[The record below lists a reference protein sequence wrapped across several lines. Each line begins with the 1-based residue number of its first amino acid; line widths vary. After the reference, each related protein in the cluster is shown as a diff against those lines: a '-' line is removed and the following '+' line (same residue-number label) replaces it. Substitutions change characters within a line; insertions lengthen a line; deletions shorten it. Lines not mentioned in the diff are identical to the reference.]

1 MAQAS
6 RKPPIC
12 QAYALAKAMKQRPTP
27 QLASRYF
34 ETLKRMLGD
43 APARG
48 TPPDARLSGG
58 LGADPAQNNNMTGP
72 ETAEGTACKVTTIQP
87 Q

>member
-1 MAQAS
+1 MRTQE

-43 APARG
+43 
-48 TPPDARLSGG
+48 
-58 LGADPAQNNNMTGP
+58 DPANNMTGP
-72 ETAEGTACKVTTIQP
+72 ETAEGTACSKRSIP
-87 Q
+87 QHC